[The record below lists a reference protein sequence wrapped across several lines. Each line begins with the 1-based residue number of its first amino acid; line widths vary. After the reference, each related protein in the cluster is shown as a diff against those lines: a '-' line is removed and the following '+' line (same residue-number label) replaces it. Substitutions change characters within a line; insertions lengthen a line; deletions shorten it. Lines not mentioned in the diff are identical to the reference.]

1 MPSVWCGE
9 TPSPISKWSEAVG
22 VEMCLRCAYVADTH
36 EISQCYT
43 SAKIRFAGQCLPT
56 HIYWLP
62 FIKWL
67 LMWCVICAS
76 KHFTACV
83 LLLLFHPLWSRIA
96 IWVLVDR
103 EIGLCFAIRHLAM
116 SRFWRVWVALI
127 HCGGRRH
134 AFFRVL
140 QGPSQ

>member
-1 MPSVWCGE
+1 MLHKCKNQVCRSVFTNPHVLIAFYKVVVDVMRNKC
-9 TPSPISKWSEAVG
+9 IEALHSV
-22 VEMCLRCAYVADTH
+22 
-36 EISQCYT
+36 
-43 SAKIRFAGQCLPT
+43 
-56 HIYWLP
+56 
-62 FIKWL
+62 
-67 LMWCVICAS
+67 CVDA
-76 KHFTACV
+76 A
-83 LLLLFHPLWSRIA
+83 LHPLWSRIA